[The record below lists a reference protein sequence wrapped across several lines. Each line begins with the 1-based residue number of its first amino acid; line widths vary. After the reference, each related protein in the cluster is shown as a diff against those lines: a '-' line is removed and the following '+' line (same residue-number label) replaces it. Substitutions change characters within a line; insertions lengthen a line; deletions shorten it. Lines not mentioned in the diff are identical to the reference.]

1 MNWDIERAPKIPI
14 YQLIMKHITQS
25 IQMVNYYLVKNYP
38 LNGNWQL

>member
-25 IQMVNYYLVKNYP
+25 IQNGQLLPGENYP